1 MKSNTE
7 KMLREILLK
16 KDPFGYYVVVAI
28 NNDEVINLA
37 KKYGIGKELTIEEVG
52 NMLIIRGKSR
62 KTMGALL
69 RVLLSRKLVLI

>member
-37 KKYGIGKELTIEEVG
+37 KKYGIGKEPTIEEVG

-62 KTMGALL
+62 KTMGVLL